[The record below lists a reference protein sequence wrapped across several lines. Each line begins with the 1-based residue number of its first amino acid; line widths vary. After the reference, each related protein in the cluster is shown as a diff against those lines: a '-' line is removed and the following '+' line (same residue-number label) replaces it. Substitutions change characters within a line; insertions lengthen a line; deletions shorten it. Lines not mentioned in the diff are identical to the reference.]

1 MCGKVRLRMR
11 RLYVLTRD
19 LHLYIGLFIS
29 PFILLFGLS
38 VFVLLHGA
46 HGGPGRASPDVSR
59 TATGVRLPL
68 GAERLQGRAR
78 LDALRP
84 MLDSLGVHGEI
95 DFIRVVPA
103 EKRLVIPV
111 TVPGRSTT
119 VDLDYGRG
127 IAVVTSRSQP
137 FGQALAYLH
146 RTPGPHNVEL
156 RGNALFMRLWRVM
169 ADATAYLLVFVTV
182 SGVYLWTA
190 LRAERRVGIALL
202 LAGAASFL
210 MVIYAVAR

>member
-1 MCGKVRLRMR
+1 MR
-11 RLYVLTRD
+11 RLYLITRD

-29 PFILLFGLS
+29 PFILVFAIS

-46 HGGPGRASPDVSR
+46 TGGLGRESSTSSR
-59 TATGVRLPL
+59 TVTGVRLPA
-68 GAERLQGRAR
+68 GAETLQGRAR

-84 MLDSLGVHGEI
+84 VLDGLGVHGEI
-95 DFIRVVPA
+95 DFIRHVA
-103 EKRLVIPV
+103 RERRLVIPV
-111 TVPGRSTT
+111 TVPGRETT
-119 VDLDYGRG
+119 VTLDYDQGV
-127 IAVVTSRSQP
+127 AVVTSRTQP
-137 FGQALAYLH
+137 FGEALAYLH

-156 RGNALFMRLWRVM
+156 RGNAMFMRLWRVM

-202 LAGAASFL
+202 LAGAASFSAL
-210 MVIYAVAR
+210 IYAVAR